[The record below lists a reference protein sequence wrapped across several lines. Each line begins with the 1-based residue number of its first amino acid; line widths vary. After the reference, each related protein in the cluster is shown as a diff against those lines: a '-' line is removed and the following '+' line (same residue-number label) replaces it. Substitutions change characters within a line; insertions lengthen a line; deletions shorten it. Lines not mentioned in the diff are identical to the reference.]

1 MIHTKPEKYM
11 EVLFM
16 GKKGEAVKNTN
27 KKATKQ
33 KGLSIY
39 LTLVLFALLPMVL
52 SIVVTLIINLGEA
65 SKELKQVTNNSMLGV
80 IEGTGEGL
88 DYSIETSESTVK
100 AFASSPVV
108 IDCLK
113 NPTDTAKQELAQQY
127 TSDFFSK
134 LEGWEGI
141 YIADWG
147 STVLTHPAPPVV
159 GKTMREGDALKSLQ
173 DSMLSADNGIYNVG
187 IITSPASGELIISMY
202 CPVFD
207 GDTPI
212 GYVGAGTFL
221 GPIAERYTDVSSL
234 GLPSAYTYVVDKNS
248 TMIFHPDSSKIG
260 NPVENE
266 VVKGLIADIQAGNH
280 PAPKCVTYLYK
291 GTNKF
296 AAYFVGRDEAYVAVL
311 TADEKD
317 ATVKIDELI
326 VVSLI
331 AAVVLVVAFMIIAI
345 LVARL
350 IATPLQQIAG
360 FTSRVSNGKLNAKLN
375 AKSHIIE
382 ISQIITAAKALRESL
397 LGITGGINGGMTN
410 LDGDMNSITTSVST
424 CSEAIGGVTTAIDGI
439 AKGAMEMAES
449 IQNTATSMAD
459 VGDEVENI
467 KALAESAKANA
478 DDVMKISDIARGNL
492 ENLLSAN
499 NSTVTISS
507 EVVDGITD
515 TGRAIAEISEA
526 ANVITEIASQTNLLS
541 LNASIE
547 AARAGEAGRGFAV
560 VAQEIQKL
568 AEQSNTSASEIQD
581 IIANIVEKS
590 NNNTILVE
598 KIQES
603 INNEGKV
610 LAEVQQSFNDVT
622 ECIDITSGNIDDI
635 LGRAIN
641 LDRSKD
647 AVLDEISTLSSISE
661 ENAASCEETTAS
673 IQEVNATMESIAN
686 ESKDTLDISTKL
698 KDDISYF
705 DLTEE

>member
-1 MIHTKPEKYM
+1 
-11 EVLFM
+11 M
-16 GKKGEAVKNTN
+16 GKKKGEAKAPKNSS
-27 KKATKQ
+27 KQ

-39 LTLVLFALLPMVL
+39 LTLVLFALLPMIL
-52 SIVVTLIINLGEA
+52 SIVVTLIINLSEA

-80 IEGTGEGL
+80 IKDTGAGL
-88 DYSIETSESTVK
+88 DYSIETSENTVK
-100 AFASSPVV
+100 AFAASPIVL
-108 IDCLK
+108 DCLK
-113 NPTDTAKQELAQQY
+113 NPGDAAKQELAQQY
-127 TSDFFSK
+127 TSDFFGK

-147 STVLTHPAPPVV
+147 STVMTHPAPPVV

-173 DSMLSADNGIYNVG
+173 DAMLAADNGIYNVG
-187 IITSPASGELIISMY
+187 IITSPASGELIVSMY

-207 GDTPI
+207 GDTPV

-221 GPIAERYTDVSSL
+221 GPIAERYTDVSAL
-234 GLPSAYTYVVDKNS
+234 GLKSAYTYVVDKNS
-248 TMIFHPDSSKIG
+248 TMIFHPDESKIG

-266 VVKGLIADIQAGNH
+266 VVKGVIAEIQAGKH
-280 PAPKCVTYLYK
+280 PEPKCVTYLYK

-296 AAYFVGRDEAYVAVL
+296 AAYYVGLDEAYVAVL

-317 ATVKIDELI
+317 ATTKITELI
-326 VVSLI
+326 IVSLI
-331 AAVVLVVAFMIIAI
+331 AAAILVVVFMAVAI

-350 IATPLQQIAG
+350 ISTPLKQIAS
-360 FTSRVSNGKLNAKLN
+360 FTTKVSEGKLNSKLV
-375 AKSHIIE
+375 AKSNIVE
-382 ISQIITAAKALRESL
+382 ISQIISAARALKESL
-397 LGITGGINGGMTN
+397 FSITGGINGGMTN
-410 LDGDMNSITTSVST
+410 LDGDMNTITSSVST
-424 CSEAIGGVTTAIDGI
+424 CSEAMGGVTTAIDGI

-449 IQNTATSMAD
+449 IQNTATSMAE

-492 ENLLSAN
+492 ENLLNAN
-499 NSTVTISS
+499 NSTVAISAD
-507 EVVDGITD
+507 VVEGITD

-590 NNNTILVE
+590 NNNTMLVE
-598 KIQES
+598 KIRES

-610 LAEVQQSFNDVT
+610 LADVQQSFNDVSG
-622 ECIDITSGNIDDI
+622 CIDITSDNINDI

-647 AVLDEISTLSSISE
+647 SVLDEISTLSSISE

-673 IQEVNATMESIAN
+673 IQQVNATMEHIAS
-686 ESKDTLDISTKL
+686 ESRDTLDISTKL

-705 DLTEE
+705 QLED

>member
-1 MIHTKPEKYM
+1 
-11 EVLFM
+11 M
-16 GKKGEAVKNTN
+16 GKKKGENPN
-27 KKATKQ
+27 KAPKK

-39 LTLVLFALLPMVL
+39 LTLVLFALLPMIL
-52 SIVVTLIINLGEA
+52 SIVVTLIINLSEA

-80 IEGTGEGL
+80 IEGTGAGL
-88 DYSIETSESTVK
+88 DYSIEESENVVK
-100 AFASSPVV
+100 AFASSPIVL
-108 IDCLK
+108 DCLK
-113 NPTDTAKQELAQQY
+113 NPGDAAKQELAQQY
-127 TSDFFSK
+127 TSDFFGK
-134 LEGWEGI
+134 LDGWEGI
-141 YIADWG
+141 YVADWG
-147 STVLTHPAPPVV
+147 STVMTHPAPPVV

-173 DSMLSADNGIYNVG
+173 DSMLSAENGIYNVG
-187 IITSPASGELIISMY
+187 IITSPASGELIVSMY

-207 GDTPI
+207 GDTPV

-234 GLPSAYTYVVDKNS
+234 GLSSAYTYVVDNNS
-248 TMIFHPDSSKIG
+248 TMIFHPDESKIG

-296 AAYFVGRDEAYVAVL
+296 AAYYVGRNEAYVAVL

-331 AAVVLVVAFMIIAI
+331 AAVVLVVLFMIIAI

-360 FTSRVSNGKLNAKLN
+360 FTTKVSKGKLNAKLN
-375 AKSHIIE
+375 AKSHITE
-382 ISQIITAAKALRESL
+382 ISQIITAAGALRESL
-397 LGITGGINGGMTN
+397 LGITGGINGGMLN
-410 LDGDMNSITTSVST
+410 LDGDMNTITNSVST

-449 IQNTATSMAD
+449 IQNTATSMAE

-492 ENLLSAN
+492 ENLLNAN
-499 NSTVTISS
+499 NSTVAISAD
-507 EVVDGITD
+507 VVDGIMD
-515 TGRAIAEISEA
+515 TGRAIEEISEA

-581 IIANIVEKS
+581 IIANIIEKS
-590 NNNTILVE
+590 NNNTLLVE
-598 KIQES
+598 KIQQS

-610 LAEVQQSFNDVT
+610 LADVQQSFNEVSD
-622 ECIDITSGNIDDI
+622 CIDITSGNIEDI

-647 AVLDEISTLSSISE
+647 SVLDEISTLSSISE

-673 IQEVNATMESIAN
+673 IQEVNATMESIAH
-686 ESKDTLDISTKL
+686 ESKDTLDISSKL

-705 DLTEE
+705 DLEDES

>member
-1 MIHTKPEKYM
+1 MPFLYNPEKYM

-16 GKKGEAVKNTN
+16 GKKGEAVKNN
-27 KKATKQ
+27 KKAAKQ

-52 SIVVTLIINLGEA
+52 SIAVTLIINLSEA
-65 SKELKQVTNNSMLGV
+65 SKELKQVTNNSLLAV
-80 IEGTGEGL
+80 IDETG
-88 DYSIETSESTVK
+88 SIMDNSIRTNEDIVK
-100 AFASSPVV
+100 AFAQSPLVK
-108 IDCLK
+108 DCLL
-113 NPTDTAKQELAQQY
+113 NPDDAAAQEKAQAYTA
-127 TSDFFSK
+127 DFFSQ

-147 STVLTHPAPPVV
+147 STVKTHPAPPVV
-159 GKTMREGDALKSLQ
+159 GRTMREGDPLKQLQ
-173 DSMLSADNGIYNVG
+173 DAMLAADDIYNVG
-187 IITSPASGELIISMY
+187 IITSPASGELIVSLY

-212 GYVGAGTFL
+212 GYVGAGFFV
-221 GPIAERYTDVSSL
+221 GPIVAECEDVSAL
-234 GLPSAYTYVVDKNS
+234 QLPSAYTYVVDKDGI
-248 TMIFHPDSSKIG
+248 MIYHKDESKIG

-266 VVKGLIADIQAGNH
+266 VVKGLVAKMQAGEH
-280 PAPKCVTYLYK
+280 PAPACVTYNYK
-291 GTNKF
+291 GANKF
-296 AAYFVGRDEAYVAVL
+296 AAYYVGHGESYIAVL

-317 ATVKIDELI
+317 ATAKIDELI

-331 AAVVLVVAFMIIAI
+331 AAVILVIFFMVIAI

-360 FTSRVSNGKLNAKLN
+360 FTSKVSKGKLNAKLN
-375 AKSHIIE
+375 AKSHITE
-382 ISQIITAAKALRESL
+382 ISQIIIAAKALRESL
-397 LGITGGINGGMTN
+397 FGITGGINGGMTN
-410 LDGDMNSITTSVST
+410 LDGDMNTITTSVNT

-449 IQNTATSMAD
+449 IQNTATSMAE

-478 DDVMKISDIARGNL
+478 DDVMKISNIARGNL
-492 ENLLSAN
+492 DNLLEAN
-499 NSTVTISS
+499 NSTVAVSADVA
-507 EVVDGITD
+507 EGITD

-568 AEQSNTSASEIQD
+568 AEQSNTSASEIQV

-590 NNNTILVE
+590 NNNTRLVE

-610 LAEVQQSFNDVT
+610 LVEVQQSFNEVSD
-622 ECIDITSGNIDDI
+622 CIDITSGNIDDI
-635 LGRAIN
+635 LGRALN

-673 IQEVNATMESIAN
+673 IQEVNATMESIAH

-705 DLTEE
+705 DLDAEE